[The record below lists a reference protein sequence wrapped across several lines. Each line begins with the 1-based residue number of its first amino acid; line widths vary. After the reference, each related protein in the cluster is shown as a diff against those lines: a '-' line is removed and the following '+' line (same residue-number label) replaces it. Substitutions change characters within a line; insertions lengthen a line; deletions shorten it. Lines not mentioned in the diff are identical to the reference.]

1 MWDKLQSKP
10 QLPTISCVASAPGS
24 PEFAPFTLGDWCASE
39 NAVPQCGTSL
49 SLSLTQG
56 SPGQDRTGQEWRDSH
71 AQAWPEALGSS
82 YPYAATQ
89 PQLGLTALAR
99 ASCGVLHADTQPLCI
114 WNVLLPPGAPEGMHL
129 KSINIVRLHLY
140 VLLQLGACPRAGP
153 DGFGIRLLACCSK
166 I

>member
-1 MWDKLQSKP
+1 MKESPGVTVSPWYFCQKQHEESLQSLPALKP
-10 QLPTISCVASAPGS
+10 
-24 PEFAPFTLGDWCASE
+24 
-39 NAVPQCGTSL
+39 
-49 SLSLTQG
+49 
-56 SPGQDRTGQEWRDSH
+56 
-71 AQAWPEALGSS
+71 AWPEALGSS
-82 YPYAATQ
+82 YPSAATQ

-99 ASCGVLHADTQPLCI
+99 ASCGVLHVDTQPLCI